1 MTESNYLAQTRKR
14 ILVVDDQ
21 AANLSVMRQ
30 ILKEDYDLSFAK
42 SGEDALSTMEK
53 VIPDLVL
60 LDVMMPGMDGYSVRQ
75 NMAKNP
81 ALFEIPVIFCT
92 AMSDVNDEVRGLSLG
107 AADYITK
114 PVVPAIVKVRV
125 RNQLAL
131 ADQRWDLALQ
141 VREANKSLRESRL
154 DTLQILGRAAEF
166 KDNET
171 GLHVIRVSHY
181 SRLIAESVGWGED
194 ACDLLFNAAP
204 MHDIGKIGTPDAILT
219 KPGRLDDEER
229 VIVNEHARIGAQ
241 IIGDQ
246 ASSSPL
252 LKMAQRIALAHHE
265 KWDGSG
271 YPEGLAGEDIP
282 IEARIVAIADVFDAL
297 TSKRPYKE
305 AWPVDK
311 ALALIIEESGKHFDP
326 ELVALFLTQLERV
339 EAIRQQWAESVSVS
353 TPE

>member
-14 ILVVDDQ
+14 ILIVDDQ

-30 ILKEDYDLSFAK
+30 ILKDDYDLSFAK
-42 SGEDALSTMEK
+42 SGEDALSTMTK
-53 VIPDLVL
+53 VTPDLVL

-75 NMAKNP
+75 HMTENP
-81 ALFEIPVIFCT
+81 ALSGIPVIFCT
-92 AMSDVNDEVRGLSLG
+92 AMSDANDEARGLALG
-107 AADYITK
+107 AVDYITK
-114 PVVPAIVKVRV
+114 PVVPAIVKLRV

-131 ADQRWDLALQ
+131 ADQRWDLARQ
-141 VREANKSLRESRL
+141 VREANKSLLESRL
-154 DTLQILGRAAEF
+154 HTLQILGRAAEF

-171 GLHVIRVSHY
+171 GLHVIRMSHY
-181 SRLIAESVGWGED
+181 SRLIAESVGWDED

-229 VIVNEHARIGAQ
+229 VIMNEHARIGAE

-311 ALALIIEESGKHFDP
+311 ALALIKEESGRHFDP
-326 ELVALFLTQLERV
+326 GLVALFLTQLDRV
-339 EAIRQQWAESVSVS
+339 EVIRQQWAERG
-353 TPE
+353 